1 MLGGGNP
8 VGGNNPGGIGQ
19 TLHYVGNFAYGYS
32 GTVSVNNNETS
43 LLKFSTGATVITAEV
58 LMNYAEDAAFTEDYV
73 FKIKVDGDII
83 MMFLYDGAKLDNPPQ
98 PIPLIVAPFAEVE
111 VTAINIT
118 NTNARTVAAMV
129 TGKVHQ

>member
-19 TLHYVGNFAYGYS
+19 TLHYVGDFAYAYS
-32 GTVSVNNNETS
+32 GTVAVDNVETS
-43 LLKFSTGATVITAEV
+43 LLKFRTGASIIKTEV

-73 FKIKVDGDII
+73 FKIKVDGDIV
-83 MMFLYDGAKLDNPPQ
+83 MMFLYDGAKLSNPPQ
-98 PIPLIVAPFAEVE
+98 PIPLIVAPFAEVTI
-111 VTAINIT
+111 TAVNIT

-129 TGKVHQ
+129 TGQVYQ